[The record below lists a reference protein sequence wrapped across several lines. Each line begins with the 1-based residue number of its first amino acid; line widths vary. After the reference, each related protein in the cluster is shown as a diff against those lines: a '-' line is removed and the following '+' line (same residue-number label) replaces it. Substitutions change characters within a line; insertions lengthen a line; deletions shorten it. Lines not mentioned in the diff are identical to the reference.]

1 MKADELKK
9 LRNELQTATTV
20 AAREEGKLSTATT
33 NLERDFNVKGLGECK
48 SKEQMEKLL
57 AKARAPLS
65 TEVRD
70 AETAFRKE
78 WKAFSSEYPEAAAK
92 ISDDDESDDEEDEDD
107 DSDED

>member
-33 NLERDFNVKGLGECK
+33 TLERDFSVKGLGECK

-65 TEVRD
+65 ADVKD
-70 AETAFRKE
+70 AEAAFRKE

-92 ISDDDESDDEEDEDD
+92 ISDDSEDEDEDEED